1 MTQLTIRLPAN
12 GTEIARLQASLEAFA
27 AEHSLSQEGLF
38 KLNLVLDELVT
49 NAISYGFNGIA
60 RPQIHLQIT
69 LDQGYAHVCLRDN
82 GQPFNPFSEAPE
94 PDLDTPLE
102 QRRIGGLGIHF
113 VRSMLET
120 FHYQRD
126 GDWNVITMGLPL
138 GPGGD
143 PTHYTR

>member
-1 MTQLTIRLPAN
+1 MTQLVIS
-12 GTEIARLQASLEAFA
+12 LQADLAETTRLHTSLETFA
-27 AEHSLSQEGLF
+27 AQCSLSEEALF

-60 RPQIHLQIT
+60 QPQIHLQIT
-69 LDQGYAHVCLRDN
+69 LDQDYAHACLRDN
-82 GQPFNPFSEAPE
+82 GQPFDPFSEAPE
-94 PDLDTPLE
+94 PELDTPLE

-113 VRSMLET
+113 VRSMVET

-138 GPGGD
+138 GPSGD
-143 PTHYTR
+143 

>member
-1 MTQLTIRLPAN
+1 MTQLTL
-12 GTEIARLQASLEAFA
+12 RLQADLAETTRLHTSLEAFA

-69 LDQGYAHVCLRDN
+69 LDQDYAHVCLRDN
-82 GQPFNPFSEAPE
+82 GHAFDPFNEAPE
-94 PDLDTPLE
+94 PDLDASLE
-102 QRRIGGLGIHF
+102 HRRIGGLGIHF
-113 VRSMLET
+113 VRSMMDT
-120 FHYQRD
+120 CHYQRD

-138 GPGGD
+138 SSSD
-143 PTHYTR
+143 D